1 MAIYRATDCQRWRHQ
16 QYKRRRVAPCPGDGP
31 SLTGGQ
37 VVTAL
42 NELAP
47 PNFWLRSVEILRSN
61 SRDSTSRGLLLPGS
75 FAVLAE
81 EAGLVAA
88 IGMVVLEPACADIQT
103 NQRACVQLAGLRSIF
118 LAANSMTRAGFGL
131 SQGVA

>member
-1 MAIYRATDCQRWRHQ
+1 
-16 QYKRRRVAPCPGDGP
+16 
-31 SLTGGQ
+31 
-37 VVTAL
+37 
-42 NELAP
+42 
-47 PNFWLRSVEILRSN
+47 
-61 SRDSTSRGLLLPGS
+61 
-75 FAVLAE
+75 VLAE

-103 NQRACVQLAGLRSIF
+103 NQRACMQLAGLRSIF